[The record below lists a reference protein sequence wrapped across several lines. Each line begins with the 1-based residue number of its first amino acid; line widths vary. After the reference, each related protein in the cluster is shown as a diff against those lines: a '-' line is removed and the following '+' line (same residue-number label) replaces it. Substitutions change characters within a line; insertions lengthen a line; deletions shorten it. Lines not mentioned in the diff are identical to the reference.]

1 MRSKREAGAVRSTGL
16 CARIAEVVLVCGRS
30 RHGALRE
37 ADTHTQDR
45 GAGTKSR
52 DAKTQG
58 RPRAGSMV
66 KWSAARMNPFNKG
79 VAYGLY
85 LHGASCATIAGKVRT
100 VVAER
105 TCFMCQVVI

>member
-1 MRSKREAGAVRSTGL
+1 MPARSSAWVAWRAR
-16 CARIAEVVLVCGRS
+16 CARIAEVVPVCGRS

-58 RPRAGSMV
+58 RRRARAMV

-79 VAYGLY
+79 VAYGMY
-85 LHGASCATIAGKVRT
+85 LLGASYATIAEKVRT

-105 TCFMCQVVI
+105 TCFLSLIHI

>member
-1 MRSKREAGAVRSTGL
+1 MGAVRSTGL
-16 CARIAEVVLVCGRS
+16 CARSAEVVLVCGRS

-58 RPRAGSMV
+58 RPRAGAMV

-79 VAYGLY
+79 VAYGMY
-85 LHGASCATIAGKVRT
+85 LLGASYATIAEKVRT

-105 TCFMCQVVI
+105 TCFMCQVGI

>member
-1 MRSKREAGAVRSTGL
+1 MGAVRSTGL
-16 CARIAEVVLVCGRS
+16 CGRIAEVVLVCGRS

-58 RPRAGSMV
+58 RRRAGAMV

-79 VAYGLY
+79 VAYGMY
-85 LHGASCATIAGKVRT
+85 LHGASYATIAGKVRT
-100 VVAER
+100 VVAKR

>member
-1 MRSKREAGAVRSTGL
+1 MRALQKLSRCVAEASMGHSVTQ
-16 CARIAEVVLVCGRS
+16 
-30 RHGALRE
+30 
-37 ADTHTQDR
+37 THTQDR

-58 RPRAGSMV
+58 RRRAGAMV

-79 VAYGLY
+79 VAYGMY
-85 LHGASCATIAGKVRT
+85 LHGASYATIAGKVRT

-105 TCFMCQVVI
+105 TCFMCQVGI

>member
-1 MRSKREAGAVRSTGL
+1 MRSTGL
-16 CARIAEVVLVCGRS
+16 CARSAEVVLVCGRS

-58 RPRAGSMV
+58 RPRAGAMV

-79 VAYGLY
+79 VAYGMY
-85 LHGASCATIAGKVRT
+85 LPGASYSTIAERVRT

-105 TCFMCQVVI
+105 KCVTCQVGI